1 VALTWARREPPRPAA
16 GVTTAAPPGG
26 DPLEGLLAL
35 LAGGD
40 EQAFA
45 ELYRRVAP
53 AVFGLV
59 TKVVRN
65 PAQAEEVT
73 QEVFVELWRTAPR
86 FDPARGTARSWI
98 MTCAHRRAVDRVRSA
113 ERAARRDDLAGRRD
127 QGRPYDE
134 VVEQVETGLERARP
148 PGPGRPHRPP
158 AGGGGAR
165 LLRRL
170 HPSGD
175 RPAARGA
182 GGDGQDPAPRRAAPA
197 PGPPGGAGVSAEPH
211 ALTAADPPAALW
223 DRVRAETGPTSCGWS
238 AGPARARPGWPMP
251 APGGG

>member
-1 VALTWARREPPRPAA
+1 MALTWARRDPPRPAA
-16 GVTTAAPPGG
+16 EVTPASPAGD

-35 LAGGD
+35 VADGD
-40 EQAFA
+40 EPAFA

-59 TKVVRN
+59 TKVVRD

-73 QEVFVELWRTAPR
+73 QEVFVELWRTSPR

-134 VVEQVETGLERARP
+134 VVEQVETSLQREHVRRSLDVLTDLQREAVVLAYYG
-148 PGPGRPHRPP
+148 GYTHREIAELLGVPS
-158 AGGGGAR
+158 GTVKTRLRDG
-165 LLRRL
+165 LLRLRDHL
-170 HPSGD
+170 
-175 RPAARGA
+175 
-182 GGDGQDPAPRRAAPA
+182 
-197 PGPPGGAGVSAEPH
+197 GVSA
-211 ALTAADPPAALW
+211 
-223 DRVRAETGPTSCGWS
+223 
-238 AGPARARPGWPMP
+238 
-251 APGGG
+251 

>member
-1 VALTWARREPPRPAA
+1 MALTWARRDPPRPAA
-16 GVTTAAPPGG
+16 EVTPASPAGD

-35 LAGGD
+35 VADGD
-40 EQAFA
+40 EPAFA

-59 TKVVRN
+59 TKVVRD

-73 QEVFVELWRTAPR
+73 QEVFVELWRTSPR

-134 VVEQVETGLERARP
+134 VVEQVETSLEREHVRRSLDVLTDLQREAVVLAYY
-148 PGPGRPHRPP
+148 GGYTHRQIAELLGVPS
-158 AGGGGAR
+158 GTVKTRLRDG
-165 LLRRL
+165 LLRLRDHL
-170 HPSGD
+170 
-175 RPAARGA
+175 
-182 GGDGQDPAPRRAAPA
+182 
-197 PGPPGGAGVSAEPH
+197 GVG
-211 ALTAADPPAALW
+211 
-223 DRVRAETGPTSCGWS
+223 V
-238 AGPARARPGWPMP
+238 
-251 APGGG
+251 

>member
-1 VALTWARREPPRPAA
+1 VALTWARRDPPRPAA
-16 GVTTAAPPGG
+16 EVTPASPAGD

-35 LAGGD
+35 VADGD
-40 EQAFA
+40 EPAFA

-59 TKVVRN
+59 TKVVRD

-73 QEVFVELWRTAPR
+73 QEVFVELWRRSPR

-134 VVEQVETGLERARP
+134 VVEQVETSLQREHVRRSLDVLTDLQREAVVLAYYG
-148 PGPGRPHRPP
+148 GYTHREIAELLGVPS
-158 AGGGGAR
+158 GTVKTRLRDG
-165 LLRRL
+165 LLRLRDHL
-170 HPSGD
+170 
-175 RPAARGA
+175 
-182 GGDGQDPAPRRAAPA
+182 
-197 PGPPGGAGVSAEPH
+197 GVSA
-211 ALTAADPPAALW
+211 
-223 DRVRAETGPTSCGWS
+223 
-238 AGPARARPGWPMP
+238 
-251 APGGG
+251 

>member
-1 VALTWARREPPRPAA
+1 VALTWARRDPPRPAA
-16 GVTTAAPPGG
+16 EVTPASPPGG
-26 DPLEGLLAL
+26 DPLEGLLGL
-35 LAGGD
+35 VAGGD
-40 EQAFA
+40 EPAFA
-45 ELYRRVAP
+45 ELYQRVAP

-134 VVEQVETGLERARP
+134 VVEQVETSLEREHVRRGLDALTELQREAVVLAYY
-148 PGPGRPHRPP
+148 GGYTHREI
-158 AGGGGAR
+158 AQ
-165 LLRRL
+165 LLGV
-170 HPSGD
+170 PSGTVKT
-175 RPAARGA
+175 RLR
-182 GGDGQDPAPRRAAPA
+182 DGLIRLRDHL
-197 PGPPGGAGVSAEPH
+197 GVSA
-211 ALTAADPPAALW
+211 
-223 DRVRAETGPTSCGWS
+223 
-238 AGPARARPGWPMP
+238 
-251 APGGG
+251 

>member
-1 VALTWARREPPRPAA
+1 VALTWARRDPPRPAA
-16 GVTTAAPPGG
+16 EVTPASPPGG
-26 DPLEGLLAL
+26 DPLEGLLGL
-35 LAGGD
+35 VAGGD
-40 EQAFA
+40 EPAFA
-45 ELYRRVAP
+45 ELYQRVAP

-134 VVEQVETGLERARP
+134 VVEQVETSLEREHVRRGLDALTDLQRE
-148 PGPGRPHRPP
+148 
-158 AGGGGAR
+158 AVVLAYYGGYTNREIAE
-165 LLRRL
+165 LLGV
-170 HPSGD
+170 PSGTVKT
-175 RPAARGA
+175 RLR
-182 GGDGQDPAPRRAAPA
+182 DGLIRLRDHL
-197 PGPPGGAGVSAEPH
+197 GVSA
-211 ALTAADPPAALW
+211 
-223 DRVRAETGPTSCGWS
+223 
-238 AGPARARPGWPMP
+238 
-251 APGGG
+251 

>member
-1 VALTWARREPPRPAA
+1 MALTWARRDPPRPAA
-16 GVTTAAPPGG
+16 EVTPASPAGD

-35 LAGGD
+35 VADGD
-40 EQAFA
+40 EPAFA

-59 TKVVRN
+59 TKVVRD

-73 QEVFVELWRTAPR
+73 QEVFVELWRRSPR

-134 VVEQVETGLERARP
+134 VVEQVETSLQREHVRRSLDVLTDLQREAVVLAYYG
-148 PGPGRPHRPP
+148 GYTHREIAELLGVPS
-158 AGGGGAR
+158 GTVKTRLRDG
-165 LLRRL
+165 LLRLRDHL
-170 HPSGD
+170 
-175 RPAARGA
+175 
-182 GGDGQDPAPRRAAPA
+182 
-197 PGPPGGAGVSAEPH
+197 GVSA
-211 ALTAADPPAALW
+211 
-223 DRVRAETGPTSCGWS
+223 
-238 AGPARARPGWPMP
+238 
-251 APGGG
+251 